1 MNEDILKSHW
11 TQLKGEL
18 RKQWYRL
25 TEDDVED
32 IGGDRE
38 VLLGMLQE
46 YYGLSR
52 SQSARDLLR
61 WLKEQ
66 KAPAQKGRPRVAPAS
81 ADRHDADPV
90 GVAIGSAGGAA
101 AGAVAGSFGG
111 PVGALV
117 GAAVGGLAG
126 GLAGKAAGA
135 VDPELEDAYWQR
147 SYRTAPYVD
156 REHDYQ
162 YYQPAYRFGWE
173 SYSRYGRRSFEEIDE
188 TLMREWDTRRG
199 ASLQT
204 WSEARDAARD
214 AWERVAR
221 EGGHARDS
229 IKRSARPADAAKK
242 RSRRRQAGEDRSR
255 KRA

>member
-1 MNEDILKSHW
+1 
-11 TQLKGEL
+11 
-18 RKQWYRL
+18 
-25 TEDDVED
+25 
-32 IGGDRE
+32 
-38 VLLGMLQE
+38 
-46 YYGLSR
+46 
-52 SQSARDLLR
+52 
-61 WLKEQ
+61 
-66 KAPAQKGRPRVAPAS
+66 
-81 ADRHDADPV
+81 
-90 GVAIGSAGGAA
+90 
-101 AGAVAGSFGG
+101 VAGSFGG

-126 GLAGKAAGA
+126 GLAGKAAGG
-135 VDPELEDAYWQR
+135 VDPELEDAYWQGRYR
-147 SYRTAPYVD
+147 SAPYVD
-156 REHDYQ
+156 RAHDYQ

-221 EGGHARDS
+221 QGTRDS
-229 IKRSARPADAAKK
+229 AKGSPRPADGAKK
-242 RSRRRQAGEDRSR
+242 SKRRRQAGEDRSR